1 MSWSFKEVS
10 RFIAGTVG
18 MPGERQFFL
27 QVRSGAVLI
36 CASLEKEQVSTFA
49 QRLDL
54 LTKQIQKQDH
64 TKRATRKIV
73 DDQPLEQ
80 PIENDF
86 AIGTISIAWSDEE
99 EKICIELFNR
109 ANFSPEDEESDS
121 AEATFY
127 IDIAQAQAF
136 VQRSMSII
144 NAGRLPCPFCSLPI
158 DPQGHLCPRANGYRR

>member
-18 MPGERQFFL
+18 LPGERQFFL

-54 LTKQIQKQDH
+54 LTKQIQKQDL
-64 TKRATRKIV
+64 TKKVTKKII
-73 DDQPLEQ
+73 DDEPLEQ

-86 AIGTISIAWSDEE
+86 AIGTISIAWSEDT

-109 ANFSPEDEESDS
+109 GNFSTEEEEDED
-121 AEATFY
+121 AEAVFY
-127 IDIAQAQAF
+127 INLAQAQAF